1 MLKFDIEY
9 LKFEDLKDGDV
20 FLIQRED
27 YIWYGMKV
35 SETCGWEE
43 NKSYILDMSECV
55 GTLYDDVDM
64 YDIIGLVD
72 VKVVV
77 DKGGE

>member
-1 MLKFDIEY
+1 MLKFDINY

-20 FLIQRED
+20 FLIQGEG

-35 SETCGWEE
+35 SETCQWEE
-43 NKSYILDMSECV
+43 NKSYILDMSDGI

-64 YDIIGLVD
+64 YNIVGLVD
-72 VKVVV
+72 LKVVR
-77 DKGGE
+77 DERSE

>member
-20 FLIQRED
+20 FLIQGEG
-27 YIWYGMKV
+27 YTWYGMKV

-64 YDIIGLVD
+64 YNIIGLVD

-77 DKGGE
+77 DKGEE

>member
-20 FLIQRED
+20 FLIQGED

-64 YDIIGLVD
+64 YNIIGLVD

-77 DKGGE
+77 DKGEE

>member
-1 MLKFDIEY
+1 MLKFDIKY

-20 FLIQRED
+20 FLIQGED
-27 YIWYGMKV
+27 YTWYGMKV

-55 GTLYDDVDM
+55 GALYDDVDV

>member
-1 MLKFDIEY
+1 
-9 LKFEDLKDGDV
+9 
-20 FLIQRED
+20 
-27 YIWYGMKV
+27 MKV

-55 GTLYDDVDM
+55 GTLYDDIDM

-77 DKGGE
+77 DKGEE

>member
-1 MLKFDIEY
+1 MLKFDIES

-20 FLIQRED
+20 FLIQGEG
-27 YIWYGMKV
+27 YTWYGMKV
-35 SETCGWEE
+35 SETCEWEE
-43 NKSYILDMSECV
+43 NKSYILDMSKCV

-77 DKGGE
+77 DKGDE

>member
-20 FLIQRED
+20 FLIQGEG

-35 SETCGWEE
+35 SETCEWEE

-64 YDIIGLVD
+64 YNIVELIDLKIVR
-72 VKVVV
+72 
-77 DKGGE
+77 E

>member
-1 MLKFDIEY
+1 MLKFDIKY

-20 FLIQRED
+20 FLIQGEG

-35 SETCGWEE
+35 SETCQWEE
-43 NKSYILDMSECV
+43 NKSYILDMSKCV

-64 YDIIGLVD
+64 YNIIGLVD

-77 DKGGE
+77 DEGGE